1 MIKHVTYYD
10 HSKKEWTLTP
20 KLTFKSRYRT
30 YFMRGF
36 NLSNYKFD
44 YPAVEV
50 VSPLLGPTCLTVWS
64 K

>member
-30 YFMRGF
+30 YFMREF
-36 NLSNYKFD
+36 NLNKYKFD
-44 YPAVEV
+44 YPGVEV
-50 VSPLLGPTCLTVWS
+50 GSPLLGPTCLTVWS

>member
-30 YFMRGF
+30 YFMREF

-44 YPAVEV
+44 YPRVEV
-50 VSPLLGPTCLTVWS
+50 GSPLLGPTCLTVWS

>member
-1 MIKHVTYYD
+1 MIKHITSYD
-10 HSKKEWTLTP
+10 HRKNEWTLTP

-30 YFMRGF
+30 YFMREF

-44 YPAVEV
+44 YPGVKV
-50 VSPLLGPTCLTVWS
+50 GSPLLGPTCLTVWS